1 MKKINKIYNI
11 GVIGLGYVGLPLA
24 IRLTKKYKV
33 LGHDIDLSRIKE
45 LKNNNDRTLELSSSE
60 LKKTNNIYYTNTLK
74 DLSECNIYIITLPT
88 PINKKNIPD
97 LSIIKNATKNLA
109 KIIKKND
116 IVIYESTVYPG
127 VTEDICMPIIEKY
140 SRLRFN
146 TDFFCGYSPER
157 INPGDKKR
165 KINSIKKV
173 VAGSNIKTLRIINK
187 IYSSIIDAGTYK
199 APSIKIAEAAKVI
212 ENTQRDLN
220 IALVNELSIIF
231 GLMDLDTNEIINAAK
246 TKWNFIPFKP
256 GLVGGHCIGVDPYY
270 LTFRSQQLGYSP
282 KVILAGRKINDG
294 MPSYLVKKLIRL
306 MNAKKINISKS
317 KILVMGY
324 TFKENCPDTRN
335 TKVKNLISILTK
347 KANIIEVYDPWVN
360 SKEFKELGITNFVHK
375 PKINSYDAIFIAVG
389 HNEFIKDGLK
399 KINSYRKKKSVIYDF
414 KNIFPNHK

>member
-24 IRLTKKYKV
+24 VRLTKKYKV
-33 LGHDIDLSRIKE
+33 LGHDIDLSRINE
-45 LKNNNDRTLELSSSE
+45 LKKNYDRTLDLSKSE
-60 LKKTNNIYYTNTLK
+60 LKKANNIYYTNKLK
-74 DLSECNIYIITLPT
+74 DLSKCNIYIITLPT
-88 PINKKNIPD
+88 PISKKNIPN

-109 KIIKKND
+109 RIIKKDD
-116 IVIYESTVYPG
+116 IIIYESTVYPG

-165 KINSIKKV
+165 KINTIKKV

-347 KANIIEVYDPWVN
+347 KADIVEVYDPWVN
-360 SKEFKELGITNFVHK
+360 NKEFKKLGKTNFVHK

>member
-24 IRLTKKYKV
+24 VRLTKKYKV
-33 LGHDIDLSRIKE
+33 LGHDIELSRINE
-45 LKNNNDRTLELSSSE
+45 LKKNYDRTLELSKSE
-60 LKKTNNIYYTNTLK
+60 LKKANNIYYTNKLK

-88 PINKKNIPD
+88 PINKKNIPN

-109 KIIKKND
+109 RIIKKDD
-116 IVIYESTVYPG
+116 IIIYESTVYPG

-165 KINSIKKV
+165 KINTIKKV

-306 MNAKKINISKS
+306 MNTKKINISKS

-347 KANIIEVYDPWVN
+347 KADIIEVYDPWVN
-360 SKEFKELGITNFVHK
+360 SKEFKELGKTNFVHK

>member
-60 LKKTNNIYYTNTLK
+60 LKKKNNIYYTNTLK

>member
-140 SRLRFN
+140 SGLRFN

-165 KINSIKKV
+165 KINTIKKV
-173 VAGSNIKTLRIINK
+173 VAGSDIKTLRIINK

-231 GLMDLDTNEIINAAK
+231 GLMDLDTNEVINAAK

-270 LTFRSQQLGYSP
+270 LTFRSQQLGYTP

-294 MPSYLVKKLIRL
+294 MPSYLVKKLISS
-306 MNAKKINISKS
+306 MIVKKINISKS
-317 KILVMGY
+317 KVLVMGY

-335 TKVKNLISILTK
+335 TKVKKLIQILAKKVSIVE
-347 KANIIEVYDPWVN
+347 IYDPWIN
-360 SKEFKELGITNFVHK
+360 NIDTKKLDKINFVNK
-375 PKINSYDAIFIAVG
+375 PKYNRYDAVFIAVR
-389 HNEFIKDGLK
+389 HNIFIKQGLK
-399 KINSYRKKKSVIYDF
+399 KIDLYRKKNSIIYDF
-414 KNIFPNHK
+414 KDILSDHK

>member
-60 LKKTNNIYYTNTLK
+60 LKKTNNIYYTNTLQ

-88 PINKKNIPD
+88 PINKKNIPY

>member
-1 MKKINKIYNI
+1 
-11 GVIGLGYVGLPLA
+11 
-24 IRLTKKYKV
+24 
-33 LGHDIDLSRIKE
+33 
-45 LKNNNDRTLELSSSE
+45 
-60 LKKTNNIYYTNTLK
+60 
-74 DLSECNIYIITLPT
+74 
-88 PINKKNIPD
+88 
-97 LSIIKNATKNLA
+97 
-109 KIIKKND
+109 
-116 IVIYESTVYPG
+116 
-127 VTEDICMPIIEKY
+127 MPIIEKY

>member
-1 MKKINKIYNI
+1 MKKINKLYNI

-24 IRLTKKYKV
+24 VRLTKKYKV
-33 LGHDIDLSRIKE
+33 LGHDIDLSRINE
-45 LKNNNDRTLELSSSE
+45 LKKNYDRTLELSKSE
-60 LKKTNNIYYTNTLK
+60 LKKANNIYYTNKLK
-74 DLSECNIYIITLPT
+74 DLCECNIYIITLPT
-88 PINKKNIPD
+88 PINKKNIPN

-109 KIIKKND
+109 KFINKDDII
-116 IVIYESTVYPG
+116 IYESTVYPG

-165 KINSIKKV
+165 KINTIKKV
-173 VAGSNIKTLRIINK
+173 VAGSNIKTLRVINK

-306 MNAKKINISKS
+306 MNTKKINISKS

-347 KANIIEVYDPWVN
+347 KADIIEVYDPWVN
-360 SKEFKELGITNFVHK
+360 SKEFKELGKTNFVHK